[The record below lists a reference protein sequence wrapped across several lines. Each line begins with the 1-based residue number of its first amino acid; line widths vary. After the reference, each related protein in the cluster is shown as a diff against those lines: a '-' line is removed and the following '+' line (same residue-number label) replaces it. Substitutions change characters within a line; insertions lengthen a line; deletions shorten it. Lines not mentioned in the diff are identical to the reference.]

1 MMLPDQNAAG
11 QPALASK
18 QVLKLAIDLLPLLA
32 FFAVYMAFGIQPA
45 TAVLM
50 AASVIAMIASRILL
64 GHISAALF
72 VSTVLVL
79 GFGALTL
86 FFNDPSFIKI
96 KPTFVYLLF
105 AAALFGGLLLGK
117 PMLQSLL
124 GEALRLTGE
133 GWSKLSVRWGF
144 FFVAMAGLNE
154 IVWRNFTETAWASFK
169 VFGFL
174 PLTVL
179 FFAAQYRL
187 IEKYKVADKPDA
199 TGH

>member
-1 MMLPDQNAAG
+1 MANNPKEVCTLVAA
-11 QPALASK
+11 
-18 QVLKLAIDLLPLLA
+18 
-32 FFAVYMAFGIQPA
+32 
-45 TAVLM
+45 
-50 AASVIAMIASRILL
+50 
-64 GHISAALF
+64 
-72 VSTVLVL
+72 
-79 GFGALTL
+79 
-86 FFNDPSFIKI
+86 
-96 KPTFVYLLF
+96 LLF